1 MKNFLPRFSH
11 FPEQVSWAARLAGI
25 QVQVVGVVGILG
37 TFGQRVSI
45 AGLDQA
51 PQLCNEEVGSS
62 GQRVKTFQINEKNRF
77 ALLFD

>member
-25 QVQVVGVVGILG
+25 QVQVVGILG
-37 TFGQRVSI
+37 SLGQRVSI

-51 PQLCNEEVGSS
+51 PQLWNKEVGLS
-62 GQRVKTFQINEKNRF
+62 V
-77 ALLFD
+77 LLRLVHF

>member
-25 QVQVVGVVGILG
+25 QVQVVGILG

-62 GQRVKTFQINEKNRF
+62 GQRVETFQINEKNRF
-77 ALLFD
+77 ASID